1 MLNFNDKPLGQLSLE
16 ETIEFEKQLLKK
28 VVGASKANMS
38 QEIIDQ
44 LMNFVAEVRAHKTEG
59 IADLRSGKAKA
70 NRKKQETEI
79 EEDVDEGLIIGEIEQ
94 TQSDDLE

>member
-44 LMNFVAEVRAHKTEG
+44 LMNFVAEVRAHKAEG
-59 IADLRSGKAKA
+59 ITDLRSGKT

-79 EEDVDEGLIIGEIEQ
+79 EEDVDEGLIVGEIEQ